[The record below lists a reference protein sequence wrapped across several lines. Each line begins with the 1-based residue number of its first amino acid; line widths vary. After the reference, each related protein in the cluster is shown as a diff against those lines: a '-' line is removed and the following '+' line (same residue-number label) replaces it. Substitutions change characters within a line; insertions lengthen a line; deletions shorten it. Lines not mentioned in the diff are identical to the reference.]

1 MRRGRSSKGS
11 SLRRVVFVNASRHT
25 PLRPARAICAA
36 VLVVVSLATGSSAEV
51 VSLEPDEPWCG
62 VWCGFYAFRGV
73 KRLRRFFST
82 SRCCDKF
89 SFDS

>member
-51 VSLEPDEPWCG
+51 VSLEPDEPWC
-62 VWCGFYAFRGV
+62 VCGTAASNRMSTAFRV
-73 KRLRRFFST
+73 
-82 SRCCDKF
+82 
-89 SFDS
+89 